1 MEGKLATV
9 TCSNANLTPCSA
21 KGRYV
26 IEAAKQTLEASLLV
40 LEQGSGRPADHEGRP
55 LLRPVTGRADAMS
68 LCQCDSESC
77 RSLGD
82 SFEAVA
88 NEAPGFLAACPPT
101 VRDVAGHLEELWH
114 DGMDRHLPRASSF
127 NLQLPSRC
135 CAIAV
140 E

>member
-40 LEQGSGRPADHEGRP
+40 LEQGSGRPADHEGGP
-55 LLRPVTGRADAMS
+55 LLFPVTGRADAMS

-82 SFEAVA
+82 SFEDHTAWNEVVG
-88 NEAPGFLAACPPT
+88 NEAPGVLAACPPT
-101 VRDVAGHLEELWH
+101 VRDVAGHLEELWL
-114 DGMDRHLPRASSF
+114 DGMDRHLS
-127 NLQLPSRC
+127 
-135 CAIAV
+135 
-140 E
+140 